1 MRNKS
6 FENKEESLDKLEFG
20 RWLSYLIN
28 WQIDLADIREKYK
41 NEKNKTNESYKDAN
55 TMLLNLVQETKL
67 LKIASVLDEFN
78 KDTIAR
84 KIK

>member
-1 MRNKS
+1 
-6 FENKEESLDKLEFG
+6 
-20 RWLSYLIN
+20 
-28 WQIDLADIREKYK
+28 
-41 NEKNKTNESYKDAN
+41 
-55 TMLLNLVQETKL
+55 MLLNLVQETKL